1 MSKEEIIK
9 EVITILETSDYV
21 DTAEDLYDGLKQ
33 IKREITYSTIHDFR
47 WALES
52 STVIDVDGKVAECAK
67 KIKPLLADMTIDE
80 AYENYSNKLLFN
92 EKDCHVDYLIN
103 QPNKTF
109 IPYSQERFINKCK
122 TDTEFSEKW
131 GLKIEERELS
141 LEERVEIA
149 RKALSEEKFN
159 EYGYLSPFTTPIIT
173 YWLNQYNI
181 PTKLN
186 TIKYNDKTIESYEG
200 NINKE

>member
-67 KIKPLLADMTIDE
+67 KIKPLLADMTIDD

-141 LEERVEIA
+141 LDERTKYKKKRDGIVRTFA
-149 RKALSEEKFN
+149 PYTHQMLDN
-159 EYGYLSPFTTPIIT
+159 L
-173 YWLNQYNI
+173 NI
-181 PTKLN
+181 PTKLI
-186 TIKYNDKTIESYEG
+186 TITYNDKTIESYE
-200 NINKE
+200 